1 MIRSGAALPGAAW
14 HDGTVTAPLTPPD
27 PPTPYDPWPSPP
39 AGSHLAPGQSPPDRA
54 RARAAIGRAALVTVL
69 VAVAGVALGLL
80 WLWLSPRIPLI
91 SDDTAVYL
99 KDSEGEEAVGADG
112 TFALLA
118 AGFGV
123 VSAAVVYLL
132 RRTGGIPTVVGL
144 ALGGLLGALL
154 AWWLGTSLGPTSDVV
169 AHAKEAGKG
178 VTFDAPL
185 ELNAKGALLAWPVAA
200 MVVHLILT
208 AAFTPRDPDPDTQWQ
223 HPGWATNGAEW
234 AYGPAGQPVQGQP
247 VEGVPGA
254 PGTAAA
260 PGAPGTPDGPAPD
273 GAGPDAGTRARAQ
286 SDTKGP
292 AGPQPPA

>member
-1 MIRSGAALPGAAW
+1 M
-14 HDGTVTAPLTPPD
+14 TAPLTPPD
-27 PPTPYDPWPSPP
+27 PPTPYDPWPAAP

-54 RARAAIGRAALVTVL
+54 ETRAEAGRAAVVTVL

-99 KDSEGEEAVGADG
+99 KDSEGEEAIGADG

-123 VSAAVVYLL
+123 VSAVVVYLL

-154 AWWLGTSLGPTSDVV
+154 AWWLGTSFGPTSDVV

-208 AAFTPRDPDPDTQWQ
+208 AAFTPRDPDPDMQWQ
-223 HPGWATNGAEW
+223 HPGWATGGAGEP
-234 AYGPAGQPVQGQP
+234 YGTAGQPVQGQP
-247 VEGVPGA
+247 FHGQPVQGAPDA
-254 PGTAAA
+254 PGTA
-260 PGAPGTPDGPAPD
+260 DGPVQDGPVPD
-273 GAGPDAGTRARAQ
+273 GAGPDAGSRARAQ
-286 SDTKGP
+286 SDPKGP
-292 AGPQPPA
+292 EGPQPPA